1 MVKCLHKILPI
12 SLFLDLKIT
21 KDKKNKF
28 NKWFLIIS
36 GIVLFFIFS
45 GFLFLF
51 FLGSFLSPQDKLEK
65 ADVIVVVSGGETF
78 SRTQKAVELYKDN
91 WAPKIIVSGA
101 ARSGEISNA
110 MAMKSYA
117 IKKGVL
123 AKDIFIE
130 EESNSTYENALFSK
144 EIIEENNFKK
154 IILVTSPYHQRRTYM
169 NFRFVL
175 GPDYQ
180 IINQS
185 SSDSNWSSSSYFE
198 SKKNI
203 KTTFDEFSRIMYLLF
218 TKDYSR
224 EVY

>member
-1 MVKCLHKILPI
+1 MVKCLHKTLPI
-12 SLFLDLKIT
+12 NLFWDLKMT

-51 FLGSFLSPQDKLEK
+51 SVGSFLSPQDKLEK

-144 EIIEENNFKK
+144 NIIEKNNFKK

-175 GPDYQ
+175 GSDYQ

-185 SSDSNWSSSSYFE
+185 SPDSNWSSSSYFE

-203 KTTFDEFSRIMYLLF
+203 KITFDELSRIMYLFF
-218 TKDYSR
+218 TQDYSR
-224 EVY
+224 EVN

>member
-12 SLFLDLKIT
+12 SLFLDLKMT
-21 KDKKNKF
+21 KDKENKF

-36 GIVLFFIFS
+36 GIFLFFIFS

-51 FLGSFLSPQDKLEK
+51 SLGSFLSPQDKLEK

-78 SRTQKAVELYKDN
+78 SRTQKGVELYKDN
-91 WAPKIIVSGA
+91 WAPKIITSGA
-101 ARSGEISNA
+101 ARSGEVSNA
-110 MAMKSYA
+110 MAMKNYA

-130 EESNSTYENALFSK
+130 EKSNSTYENALFSK

-175 GPDYQ
+175 GSDYQ

-198 SKKNI
+198 SRKNI
-203 KTTFDEFSRIMYLLF
+203 KTTLDEFSRIIYLIF
-218 TKDYSR
+218 TKDYPR
-224 EVY
+224 EVN